1 MDTDWPFQGPSRPEE
16 ASFEGDAAYESG
28 IAAVGQRVGSKLCG
42 SPAAAT
48 WKAGPASQRQ
58 EGPELLCPGSHG
70 PREGG
75 PPGRPPDESS
85 SAHISTLGMSHS
97 HH

>member
-1 MDTDWPFQGPSRPEE
+1 MHLNLWRLKHCCFCRTGKHSPVDTDWPFQGPPRPEE

-48 WKAGPASQRQ
+48 WKAGLALQRQ
-58 EGPELLCPGSHG
+58 EGPEL
-70 PREGG
+70 
-75 PPGRPPDESS
+75 
-85 SAHISTLGMSHS
+85 
-97 HH
+97 

>member
-1 MDTDWPFQGPSRPEE
+1 MDTDWPFQGPPRPEE

-48 WKAGPASQRQ
+48 S
-58 EGPELLCPGSHG
+58 LVSPGSASG
-70 PREGG
+70 FFTIVPPRK
-75 PPGRPPDESS
+75 P
-85 SAHISTLGMSHS
+85 HIHAYIHTKKGMFGSECS
-97 HH
+97 G